1 MGKFGN
7 TSLLVCQ
14 CNGSAKIID
23 AEKRQE
29 IEHLLIASFNQYA
42 YSERLKKSAEELG
55 DRAIKLLLS
64 EGADLEQLLMEVKK
78 KVEHDS

>member
-1 MGKFGN
+1 MTVN
-7 TSLLVCQ
+7 NLLVCQ
-14 CNGSAKIID
+14 CNGITKIID

-29 IEHLLIASFNQYA
+29 IERLLIASFRQYA
-42 YSERLKKSAEELG
+42 DSERLKKSAEELG
-55 DRAIKLLLS
+55 DRAITLLLS